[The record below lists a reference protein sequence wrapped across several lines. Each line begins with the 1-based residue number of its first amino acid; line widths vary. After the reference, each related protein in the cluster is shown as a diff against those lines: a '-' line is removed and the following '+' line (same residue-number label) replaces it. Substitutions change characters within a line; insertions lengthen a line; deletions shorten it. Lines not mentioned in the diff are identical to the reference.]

1 MHFTRRAVVGA
12 LTALPLTA
20 LLPIDRAA
28 AAAGRFKGSVVARWD
43 EDGRSMTLIE
53 PFEYIDPSDLRWPV
67 PAGTVV
73 DGASIPRAFW
83 TIIGGPFEGRYRNA
97 SVVHDF
103 YCQIR
108 NRPYSAVHR
117 MFYNAMVTSGLAD
130 KTSWLMYKAVEQF
143 GPRWPDVKLDPQCEV
158 VGDNYDFAACGHN
171 MRTPA
176 PSRREPDRASL
187 EAFLDKVEAEADPR
201 DIDKLRA
208 ALHD

>member
-1 MHFTRRAVVGA
+1 MHFNRRAVVGA
-12 LTALPLTA
+12 LTALPLTT

-117 MFYNAMVTSGLAD
+117 MFYNAMVTSGLTD

-158 VGDNYDFAACGHN
+158 VGDNYDFAACGRN
-171 MRTPA
+171 LRTPA
-176 PSRREPDRASL
+176 PSRPQPDRASL
-187 EAFLDKVEAEADPR
+187 EAFLDKLEAEADPR

-208 ALHD
+208 TLHD